1 VYDSSYSD
9 DELTRTVGEL
19 EELESKGTRT
29 WCIFDNTAEIA
40 TRLTLSPPLCSFDD
54 GWPPRLAPLPVSGE
68 L

>member
-19 EELESKGTRT
+19 EELESKGTRM

-40 TRLTLSPPLCSFDD
+40 TRANA
-54 GWPPRLAPLPVSGE
+54 LATAVLFR
-68 L
+68 